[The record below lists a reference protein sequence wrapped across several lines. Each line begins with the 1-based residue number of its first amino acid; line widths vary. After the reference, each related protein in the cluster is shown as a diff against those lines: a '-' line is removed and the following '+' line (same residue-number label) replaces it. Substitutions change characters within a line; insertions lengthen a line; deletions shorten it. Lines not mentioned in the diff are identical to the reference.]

1 MAPLSLCH
9 PCDFLLG
16 CEEVFR
22 GSARDARGARESNGE
37 HLLTTITAASVR
49 GRWHRGLVAP
59 AEEGTLS
66 YFPSPRKI
74 MPTPVK
80 PASTATAVKL
90 SAGGATAKT
99 PGAGVAAK
107 APAAGAAKPAVSPKA
122 VISSAAALKAPLPSP
137 GEPSRPSAAPAKPVA
152 AAGGVSPKPVPSKPG
167 VLKSGAKPATGSAAG
182 KPGTAPA
189 GKPISA
195 ADAAKAEAAA
205 KKKAE
210 EEAAAAA
217 VVAAAAAEKARLEL
231 EARGTGEITVVYCEN
246 RPRVTISKGCC
257 TVEDVD
263 EETAL
268 TFVYPKCEIHLTL
281 SKVLGNDWRT
291 VDWSRL
297 EARSKEGVFSGL
309 IAGETYYA
317 VVVEDGEEKLKYE
330 EQQKERAAAFGRK
343 VQTHQLE
350 GEGRQLSLES
360 CSCIEGN
367 PCATPEGCVSVAC
380 FARSFL
386 NEWVG
391 RKKGPNKIPHKHF
404 SYPLFPPHTTPFL
417 VGLCVTF

>member
-1 MAPLSLCH
+1 
-9 PCDFLLG
+9 
-16 CEEVFR
+16 
-22 GSARDARGARESNGE
+22 
-37 HLLTTITAASVR
+37 
-49 GRWHRGLVAP
+49 
-59 AEEGTLS
+59 
-66 YFPSPRKI
+66 
-74 MPTPVK
+74 
-80 PASTATAVKL
+80 
-90 SAGGATAKT
+90 
-99 PGAGVAAK
+99 VAAK
-107 APAAGAAKPAVSPKA
+107 APATGVAAKAAVSPRAATSPSTGAALSKPAVVSPT
-122 VISSAAALKAPLPSP
+122 
-137 GEPSRPSAAPAKPVA
+137 KPVA
-152 AAGGVSPKPVPSKPG
+152 AAGSVSSKPVPSK
-167 VLKSGAKPATGSAAG
+167 SGGAIKPSVSAAG
-182 KPGTAPA
+182 KPA
-189 GKPISA
+189 SA
-195 ADAAKAEAAA
+195 ADVAKAEAAA

-210 EEAAAAA
+210 EEAIVAAAA
-217 VVAAAAAEKARLEL
+217 AAAAAEKARLEL

-246 RPRVTISKGCC
+246 RPKVKVSKGSC

-367 PCATPEGCVSVAC
+367 PCATPEGCVSAHFIRVLLC
-380 FARSFL
+380 GQ
-386 NEWVG
+386 EG
-391 RKKGPNKIPHKHF
+391 RTV
-404 SYPLFPPHTTPFL
+404 S
-417 VGLCVTF
+417 

>member
-1 MAPLSLCH
+1 MPIPVKS
-9 PCDFLLG
+9 P
-16 CEEVFR
+16 
-22 GSARDARGARESNGE
+22 S
-37 HLLTTITAASVR
+37 TTAAVKSSAA
-49 GRWHRGLVAP
+49 GTAAKTLVA
-59 AEEGTLS
+59 
-66 YFPSPRKI
+66 
-74 MPTPVK
+74 
-80 PASTATAVKL
+80 
-90 SAGGATAKT
+90 GA
-99 PGAGVAAK
+99 
-107 APAAGAAKPAVSPKA
+107 AAKPAVSPKA
-122 VISSAAALKAPLPSP
+122 ILSPGRCTLPST
-137 GEPSRPSAAPAKPVA
+137 GAPKPAVPVKPVA

-167 VLKSGAKPATGSAAG
+167 TL
-182 KPGTAPA
+182 KPG
-189 GKPISA
+189 
-195 ADAAKAEAAA
+195 DAAKAEAAA

-231 EARGTGEITVVYCEN
+231 EARGTGVITVVYCEN
-246 RPRVTISKGCC
+246 RPSVKVSKGSC

-367 PCATPEGCVSVAC
+367 PCATPEGCVSV
-380 FARSFL
+380 
-386 NEWVG
+386 
-391 RKKGPNKIPHKHF
+391 
-404 SYPLFPPHTTPFL
+404 
-417 VGLCVTF
+417 